1 MIKHNHLAKFIKNI
15 KLSINRLITKKL
27 NKFHIDSFLK
37 EKFNRFNNLKLPNL
51 TKVKKN
57 YKFNLSILVIFV
69 LFLSYLS
76 FPISYN
82 ETELRNKLNN
92 QLSKKFNYSFN
103 LPKDFNYSF
112 LPSPHFIYKNS
123 IISDGQ
129 NEISQ
134 IGELKIFITFKNLF
148 SIKNFDIRSLVIE
161 KSNFN
166 LNNQTYNFFTKL
178 LDTDLAVSEIM
189 IKNSNIFYKDKDEDV
204 LFINKILDMEYFY
217 DDKILQNKFISK
229 NEMFNLPYSIEL
241 SKNNLEKKFFS
252 KLSLDFLK
260 INIENEIEFSKET
273 NKGLMRLT
281 LNREKFR
288 SIYSVSKNDLTF
300 NLSDDL
306 ENSKIFYEG
315 KIDFKPFYLN
325 LEGDLKKINILH
337 LINSNSLI
345 PQFLKTEIFNNKN
358 LNVNLRLLGD
368 KLKNT
373 NDFTEIN
380 LNSKIQEGLIDIDNS
395 KFTWRNNINFSFVDS
410 LIYSKEGELILD
422 SKLNININDIDEVY
436 KFLLTPKIYRNKL
449 SNIKANLFYNFDQNT
464 LSLNNILIDSKSN
477 PELNKMLQTLIFKKN
492 KLQNRVYL
500 KSILNKALKFY
511 AG

>member
-217 DDKILQNKFISK
+217 DDKNLQNKLISK
-229 NEMFNLPYSIEL
+229 NEIFNLTYSIVLRKDNLTKKEEEL
-241 SKNNLEKKFFS
+241 VKRIAKETLEKLKQE
-252 KLSLDFLK
+252 KLKGSMWRESAQVSAQIRIIIRDSLLYLPQQHYPDD
-260 INIENEIEFSKET
+260 EIDIK
-273 NKGLMRLT
+273 T
-281 LNREKFR
+281 LDVYQHIYSNYYGGGS
-288 SIYSVSKNDLTF
+288 SIY
-300 NLSDDL
+300 
-306 ENSKIFYEG
+306 
-315 KIDFKPFYLN
+315 
-325 LEGDLKKINILH
+325 
-337 LINSNSLI
+337 
-345 PQFLKTEIFNNKN
+345 
-358 LNVNLRLLGD
+358 
-368 KLKNT
+368 
-373 NDFTEIN
+373 
-380 LNSKIQEGLIDIDNS
+380 
-395 KFTWRNNINFSFVDS
+395 
-410 LIYSKEGELILD
+410 
-422 SKLNININDIDEVY
+422 
-436 KFLLTPKIYRNKL
+436 
-449 SNIKANLFYNFDQNT
+449 
-464 LSLNNILIDSKSN
+464 
-477 PELNKMLQTLIFKKN
+477 
-492 KLQNRVYL
+492 NRAV
-500 KSILNKALKFY
+500 A
-511 AG
+511 